1 MKRVCVYCGS
11 NPGTRPE
18 YREAAENLGRLLA
31 EQGLGLVYGGGGV
44 GLMGVVADAV
54 LAAGGEVVGVMPA
67 ALIAREVGHKG
78 LSDLRV
84 VETMH
89 ERKALMVE
97 LADGFLALPG
107 GIGTMDELFEVW
119 TWAQLGSHHKPCA
132 VLNVAGYYT
141 PLLTFLDHMVDNGF
155 LRAEHRR
162 QLLVDEEPASLL
174 DRMRT
179 YVPLVTRKWI
189 DSTQT

>member
-1 MKRVCVYCGS
+1 
-11 NPGTRPE
+11 
-18 YREAAENLGRLLA
+18 
-31 EQGLGLVYGGGGV
+31 
-44 GLMGVVADAV
+44 
-54 LAAGGEVVGVMPA
+54 MPA

-162 QLLVDEEPASLL
+162 QLVVDEEPASLL

-189 DSTQT
+189 DQTQT

>member
-18 YREAAENLGRLLA
+18 YREAAAHLGRLLA

-54 LAAGGEVVGVMPA
+54 LAAGGEVIGVMPS

-84 VETMH
+84 VESMH
-89 ERKALMVE
+89 ERKALMVQ
-97 LADGFLALPG
+97 LADGFLAMPG

>member
-18 YREAAENLGRLLA
+18 YREAAERLGRLLA

-54 LAAGGEVVGVMPA
+54 LAAGGEVVGIMPA

-97 LADGFLALPG
+97 LADGFMALPG

-141 PLLTFLDHMVDNGF
+141 PLLTFLDHMVTNGF
-155 LRAEHRR
+155 LRAEHRA
-162 QLLVDEEPASLL
+162 QLLVDQEPASLL
-174 DRMRT
+174 DRMRA
-179 YVPLVTRKWI
+179 YVPPVTRKWI
-189 DSTQT
+189 DRTQT

>member
-18 YREAAENLGRLLA
+18 YRAAAENLGRLLA

-162 QLLVDEEPASLL
+162 QLVVDEEPASLL

-189 DSTQT
+189 DQTQT

>member
-18 YREAAENLGRLLA
+18 YREAAEHLGRLLA

-44 GLMGVVADAV
+44 GLMRVVADAV
-54 LAAGGEVVGVMPA
+54 LAAGGEVIGVMPS
-67 ALIAREVGHKG
+67 ALIGREVGHKG

-84 VETMH
+84 VESMH

-189 DSTQT
+189 DRTQT